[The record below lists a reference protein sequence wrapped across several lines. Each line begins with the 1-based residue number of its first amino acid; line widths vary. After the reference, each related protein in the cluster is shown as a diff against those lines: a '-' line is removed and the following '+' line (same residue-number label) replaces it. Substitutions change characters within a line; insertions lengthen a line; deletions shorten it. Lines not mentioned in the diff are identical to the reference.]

1 MFKPSAAVL
10 PDFEETRNYNR
21 ICFSR
26 PEINRLSESSTVV
39 DMHFH
44 SKYSDGQ
51 DDIAAIADRARS
63 LGIGVAITDHNAVEG
78 AVRMAEHKDV
88 FSIPGIE
95 VTSREG
101 AHLLVY
107 FHTTEDLVRFFEKE
121 LTPYLG
127 KEVMS
132 SSWLSME
139 AIVASARQYRSLIVF
154 PHPYCAMFTGVCNP
168 LFSRSRQ
175 DFLLSAADGIEVINA
190 GNIHRWNIKSAFLG
204 LDKDAGLTGGSDGH
218 SLFQLGRA
226 VTCAPCGKNAES
238 FLENVR
244 NAQTLV
250 VGKEINIL
258 RKVASSGM
266 KIRSNLRNSQ
276 DLIGKNMRYGYA
288 VINSRS
294 KRLKERIGQNL
305 QK

>member
-1 MFKPSAAVL
+1 MFNPSAAVSQ
-10 PDFEETRNYNR
+10 DFEQTANHKR
-21 ICFSR
+21 ICFLR
-26 PEINRLSESSTVV
+26 PELNRLAEDSTVV

-51 DDIAAIADRARS
+51 DDVAAIADRARS
-63 LGIGVAITDHNAVEG
+63 LGIGIAITDHNAVEG
-78 AVRMAEHKDV
+78 ALRMAEYKEI

-107 FHTTEDLVRFFEKE
+107 FHTAGDLVRFFEKE

-132 SSWLSME
+132 SCGLSME

-168 LFSRSRQ
+168 VFSRGRR

-190 GNIHRWNIKSAFLG
+190 GNIHRWNIKSALLG
-204 LDKDAGLTGGSDGH
+204 LDRETGLTGGSDGH

-226 VTCAPCGKNAES
+226 VTCAPCGKDTES
-238 FLENVR
+238 FFEKIK

-250 VGKEINIL
+250 VGKEVNLL
-258 RKVASSGM
+258 RKVTSSGM
-266 KIRSNLRNSQ
+266 KIRSNLKNSQ
-276 DLIGKNMRYGYA
+276 DLIGKNVRYGYA
-288 VINSRS
+288 VIHSGSR
-294 KRLKERIGQNL
+294 KIRRRFAQNL